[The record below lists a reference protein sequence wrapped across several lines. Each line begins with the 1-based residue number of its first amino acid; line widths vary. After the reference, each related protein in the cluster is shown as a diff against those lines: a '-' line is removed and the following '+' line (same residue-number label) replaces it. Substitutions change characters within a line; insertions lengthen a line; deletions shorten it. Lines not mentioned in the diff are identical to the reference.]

1 MVLKDWKRINTH
13 VWESIRPLMWQ
24 WLSPAQTVL
33 LSQVMQAQQGR
44 EFLIGVGRHF
54 CRLVGEIYILISE
67 RDMIVLKYG
76 ARLSLKVSLPF
87 SSGKWVMGFA
97 GVYPSLS
104 SSHVTQGKLVH
115 YPMHQCLPRWQK
127 YALWGVL
134 QQTGPSPA
142 VFFQLTDWQEDMGQ
156 VWSDFFH
163 TWLCGRLWSNGP
175 FRRWSNKWDRKNH
188 GKQISKFCLIS
199 YRLHLLGILI
209 ICLV

>member
-54 CRLVGEIYILISE
+54 CRLVGQIYILISE

-104 SSHVTQGKLVH
+104 SSHVTQRKLVH
-115 YPMHQCLPRWQK
+115 YPMHQCVYQGDKNMPFEGYCSRL
-127 YALWGVL
+127 VL
-134 QQTGPSPA
+134 LLQSS
-142 VFFQLTDWQEDMGQ
+142 FSWLTD
-156 VWSDFFH
+156 
-163 TWLCGRLWSNGP
+163 R
-175 FRRWSNKWDRKNH
+175 KIWDRFEV
-188 GKQISKFCLIS
+188 ISS
-199 YRLHLLGILI
+199 TLGYVEGYGATVHFEGGATNGIERT
-209 ICLV
+209 VVNK